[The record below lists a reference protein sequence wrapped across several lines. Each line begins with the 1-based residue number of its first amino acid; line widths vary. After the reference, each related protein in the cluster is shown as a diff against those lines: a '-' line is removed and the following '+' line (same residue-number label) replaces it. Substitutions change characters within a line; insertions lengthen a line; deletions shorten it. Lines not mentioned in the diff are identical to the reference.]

1 MADVELMFFNCRRA
15 KVFGYKST
23 TTDELIL
30 KRSMPDTH
38 VEIKFSSRHGGYSW
52 SATMADGVGGCRFK
66 DINFSH
72 GIEFWDRIVMHWTDE
87 QEAAAWRLACAYAD
101 LPLDWHHSDGSM
113 FTVSDGAVTVSV
125 GTKLCYYGPNHIKY
139 DLKGQLAHLLPLRII
154 KPAENKTWCSKA
166 VCQAC
171 FVAEGVELIKMAYDR
186 YRVDELRPDQLSD
199 LILCYQNRKDK
210 KCI

>member
-1 MADVELMFFNCRRA
+1 MADCELMFFNCRRA
-15 KVFGYKST
+15 KVFGYKPT

-72 GIEFWDRIVMHWTDE
+72 GIEFWDHIVMHWTDE
-87 QEAAAWRLACAYAD
+87 QEAAAWKMACAYAD
-101 LPLDWHHSDGSM
+101 LPADWELEPLQPVNG
-113 FTVSDGAVTVSV
+113 
-125 GTKLCYYGPNHIKY
+125 CYYGTDHIKY

-154 KPAENKTWCSKA
+154 KPNENKTWCSKA
-166 VCQAC
+166 VAEAC